1 LRKMRNQ
8 KFCLSLALLFALTM
22 MFPFTT
28 TTVFAQTTA
37 ESSGGTGGGSGGG
50 GGGMPPLYAT
60 IASGRPAHLNGV
72 SLYFTAGQLSSGD
85 SCTISLPQNFQ
96 FLKSGGLKDDVMT
109 NNEWATYGSSVSE
122 STYGETDG
130 NYFSVPNVY
139 QDYQQ
144 INENGLWNAGLSI
157 IQISPNQIKVTV
169 TGDVD
174 PSHDC
179 YLNLYLGNI
188 YVDRGYDG
196 NIVLT
201 ISAPGDSGFTSGSFY
216 VGRATNVLVN
226 TQCTNAPAFN
236 DTGIVTLNVREITSG
251 TLQDGASLKFT
262 LPEGFA
268 WGTFDA
274 NGAMTLFS
282 GVATTEQGTL
292 NGAALANY
300 LENSLSLNAQ
310 QDELTLNLPAGFTST
325 QQSSIS
331 FQIDVPI
338 KISDRTTAQV
348 GGVNATVSGTSIYN
362 ASILFVGQYDTHDL
376 IATGDGSKNN
386 PFIIRTA
393 EDLAWLAEQ
402 VNAGNTAYN
411 EKYYTLGNDINLT
424 NYLSPGNP
432 GYNGGKGWIPIGTD
446 NPFEGHFNGANHLI
460 SGLFIN
466 DPSLGYTGLFGNIT
480 GNMAEVQNLGIEVT
494 NITGG
499 FNVGGVVGC
508 VIGGSVANCYTT
520 GPISGTDCVGGVVGN
535 VLGGSVTNCYSTSAV
550 NGTGNY
556 AGGVAGIVASWLPPS
571 DTYAPVGPSG
581 GKLTNCYATG
591 SVIGVNYVG
600 GVTGCVSDTDYP
612 TIGSFV
618 QNCAALNPS
627 VQGDSAVGRV
637 VGITWN
643 GSMLSNNVAFTG
655 MTSGSGVPFPTP
667 PEVYNVPDNLNGA
680 DISADAINSDG
691 AINDLFTDPVWTTAP
706 GKLPGFGTAVVMPP
720 HLISTTSIVTNIV
733 ITSGNVSVQKGA
745 TQRFTAEVT
754 GRNIPAGGVDWSV
767 SGNNSSGTTII
778 RDGTYLAVII
788 PDGTDVCYGK
798 LTVATDETATTLTV
812 TATAIADRTKSA
824 TVTVTVTPATNGG
837 GGGGGGSSN
846 YTVTFATNG
855 GSTVSSQRVS
865 SNGKVTKPAD
875 PTKDGFTFSG
885 WYSDKELTQTYDF
898 SKAITGNTTIYAKW
912 TQNAA
917 VPKPMT
923 EPAPIPTP
931 TLTPGQSPTAWQNPF
946 NDVKSTD
953 WFYGDVEYAVAHGL
967 FNGTSATTFSPSGSV
982 TRAMFVTALWRLA
995 GSPAASAGNQFTDVD
1010 QGAYYAEAVKWAA
1023 ANSIVKGISNN
1034 QFAPNKAVTREQ
1046 MAAILYRYEQFNG
1059 QTPSGAGATKTFAD
1073 RSKISDYAKDPVT
1086 TLVRQGILS
1095 GKPNNLFDPQGTAM
1109 RAEVAAMLHR
1119 YMSAMQ

>member
-1 LRKMRNQ
+1 MRKMRNQ

-362 ASILFVGQYDTHDL
+362 ASILFVGQYDTH
-376 IATGDGSKNN
+376 
-386 PFIIRTA
+386 
-393 EDLAWLAEQ
+393 
-402 VNAGNTAYN
+402 
-411 EKYYTLGNDINLT
+411 
-424 NYLSPGNP
+424 
-432 GYNGGKGWIPIGTD
+432 
-446 NPFEGHFNGANHLI
+446 
-460 SGLFIN
+460 
-466 DPSLGYTGLFGNIT
+466 
-480 GNMAEVQNLGIEVT
+480 
-494 NITGG
+494 
-499 FNVGGVVGC
+499 
-508 VIGGSVANCYTT
+508 
-520 GPISGTDCVGGVVGN
+520 
-535 VLGGSVTNCYSTSAV
+535 
-550 NGTGNY
+550 
-556 AGGVAGIVASWLPPS
+556 
-571 DTYAPVGPSG
+571 
-581 GKLTNCYATG
+581 
-591 SVIGVNYVG
+591 
-600 GVTGCVSDTDYP
+600 
-612 TIGSFV
+612 
-618 QNCAALNPS
+618 
-627 VQGDSAVGRV
+627 
-637 VGITWN
+637 
-643 GSMLSNNVAFTG
+643 
-655 MTSGSGVPFPTP
+655 
-667 PEVYNVPDNLNGA
+667 
-680 DISADAINSDG
+680 
-691 AINDLFTDPVWTTAP
+691 
-706 GKLPGFGTAVVMPP
+706 
-720 HLISTTSIVTNIV
+720 
-733 ITSGNVSVQKGA
+733 
-745 TQRFTAEVT
+745 
-754 GRNIPAGGVDWSV
+754 
-767 SGNNSSGTTII
+767 
-778 RDGTYLAVII
+778 
-788 PDGTDVCYGK
+788 
-798 LTVATDETATTLTV
+798 
-812 TATAIADRTKSA
+812 
-824 TVTVTVTPATNGG
+824 
-837 GGGGGGSSN
+837 
-846 YTVTFATNG
+846 
-855 GSTVSSQRVS
+855 
-865 SNGKVTKPAD
+865 
-875 PTKDGFTFSG
+875 
-885 WYSDKELTQTYDF
+885 
-898 SKAITGNTTIYAKW
+898 
-912 TQNAA
+912 
-917 VPKPMT
+917 
-923 EPAPIPTP
+923 
-931 TLTPGQSPTAWQNPF
+931 
-946 NDVKSTD
+946 
-953 WFYGDVEYAVAHGL
+953 
-967 FNGTSATTFSPSGSV
+967 
-982 TRAMFVTALWRLA
+982 
-995 GSPAASAGNQFTDVD
+995 
-1010 QGAYYAEAVKWAA
+1010 
-1023 ANSIVKGISNN
+1023 
-1034 QFAPNKAVTREQ
+1034 
-1046 MAAILYRYEQFNG
+1046 
-1059 QTPSGAGATKTFAD
+1059 
-1073 RSKISDYAKDPVT
+1073 
-1086 TLVRQGILS
+1086 
-1095 GKPNNLFDPQGTAM
+1095 
-1109 RAEVAAMLHR
+1109 
-1119 YMSAMQ
+1119 